1 MPEPAAM
8 VAASTLVTIP
18 PVPVPALPVRPMVTP
33 SRSCGPV
40 TCGDPLGAVRGRA
53 VVEGVDVGEQHEGV
67 GADQVGDEGR
77 EPVVVAE
84 ADLMG
89 GDGVVFVDHGHD
101 AEVQQPVQGA
111 QGVGVLAAAHEVFGG
126 EEHLAD
132 GDAVGPE
139 GVGVAG
145 HQQPLAH
152 ARGRLLG
159 GEVAGT
165 LGEPERGEPGGDR
178 AGGHQDDLGAG
189 VALVR
194 EGVGE
199 LGERLFRDA
208 ALDGR
213 QRRRSDLDHDPAGPG
228 QHGAVGGRPVRGRAA
243 VRGDRRTA
251 LSDGFTRH
259 LLRPVH
265 SP

>member
-1 MPEPAAM
+1 M
-8 VAASTLVTIP
+8 
-18 PVPVPALPVRPMVTP
+18 
-33 SRSCGPV
+33 
-40 TCGDPLGAVRGRA
+40 RGRA
-53 VVEGVDVGEQHEGV
+53 VVEGVDVGEQHERV
-67 GADQVGDEGR
+67 GADQVGHEGR

-84 ADLMG
+84 ADLVG
-89 GDGVVFVDHGHD
+89 GDRVVFVDDGHH
-101 AEVQQPVQGA
+101 AEVEQPVEGA

-132 GDAVGPE
+132 GDAVGSE
-139 GVGVAG
+139 GVRVAG
-145 HQQPLAH
+145 HQQALAH
-152 ARGRLLG
+152 ARGGLLG

-165 LGEPERGEPGGDR
+165 LREPERGEPGGDR
-178 AGGHQDDLGAG
+178 AGGHQDDLRAG

-199 LGERLFRDA
+199 VGQGLFRDA
-208 ALDGR
+208 ALDGG
-213 QRRRSDLDHDPAGPG
+213 QRRRSDLDHDPARPG
-228 QHGAVGGRPVRGRAA
+228 QHGPVGGRPVRGRAA

-251 LSDGFTRH
+251 FSDGFTRH